1 MTTENGA
8 RKRARKRHPARRAR
22 TVAAGLGAAAVLGLA
37 GIMGYG
43 DLRGQSGESVPAAPT
58 PPAVAA
64 GGASAPPLVE
74 NEPIRLKARRVVR
87 TVTVR
92 GSAPAPSTG
101 VARNAT
107 ARPQAPVVT
116 TGGSN

>member
-1 MTTENGA
+1 MTTENG
-8 RKRARKRHPARRAR
+8 ARKRHPARRAR

-43 DLRGQSGESVPAAPT
+43 DWRGRPGDDVPVAQVAPAA
-58 PPAVAA
+58 AVSA
-64 GGASAPPLVE
+64 ASAPPLVE
-74 NEPIRLKARRVVR
+74 NEPIQLRARRVVR

-92 GSAPAPSTG
+92 GSAPASSGG
-101 VARNAT
+101 VSRGTT
-107 ARPQAPVVT
+107 AQPTAPVVT